1 MDWLKKLLSVTR
13 RTCFH
18 ETYVH
23 GSYLTVAAQ
32 KKGTEQF
39 HLNPTLLPQSLP
51 LKLLVS
57 HRQRKRSVVLSF
69 PTPLCHV
76 RAVQTAVCFQPPK
89 RFSFPFHDP
98 FKNLM
103 LLPLSICCRNS
114 CAVTRSWGCRTGLY
128 SCLVFEPFCFKQEH
142 SLIRAKH
149 SFMLCTSSEDI
160 FWTKATKSRSSCMH
174 RPHSWPI
181 LAPTAAKKKPTQ
193 EEMERD
199 GKKKSFFP
207 ACPRFALTCHLGVCP
222 VLQMSAWH
230 YVLLLWRRQASA
242 PKKLH
247 CATKQTSVDLPVYE
261 ILLKRPN
268 LSHAQT
274 PSLIF
279 KKNKMMT

>member
-57 HRQRKRSVVLSF
+57 HTQRKRSVVLSF

-181 LAPTAAKKKPTQ
+181 LAPTAAKKTNT
-193 EEMERD
+193 RGN
-199 GKKKSFFP
+199 GKRWKKEKF
-207 ACPRFALTCHLGVCP
+207 L
-222 VLQMSAWH
+222 
-230 YVLLLWRRQASA
+230 
-242 PKKLH
+242 
-247 CATKQTSVDLPVYE
+247 
-261 ILLKRPN
+261 
-268 LSHAQT
+268 
-274 PSLIF
+274 PSLSTF
-279 KKNKMMT
+279 CTYLPPWCLPGVTDVSMTLCAAAVKETSFCTEKATLRNKTDLCGSPSLWNITEKAEPEPRSDTLPLLEEK